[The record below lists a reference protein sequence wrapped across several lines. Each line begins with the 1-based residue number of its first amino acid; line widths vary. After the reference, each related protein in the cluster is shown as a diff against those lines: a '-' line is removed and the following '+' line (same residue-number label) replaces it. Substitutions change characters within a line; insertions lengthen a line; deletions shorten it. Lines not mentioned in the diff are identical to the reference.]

1 MNSKLTMVLELLSA
15 GVIAS
20 LVAGI
25 FSVINTVKNNKRLTE
40 LENSRQKFTV
50 NQGKYKELKNAYSE
64 LLDTLPEEKLL
75 GHIVM
80 NLPAQENF
88 QENGIS
94 VALKAADGSVKIIY
108 SHSQKYC
115 YLLSDDGQKGIT
127 NLITEIDTLTKG
139 IINIT
144 SGLQVYDVDADEDA
158 PTEDVYEKIAQKIR
172 KVAELENL
180 YFDLFRDSL
189 SKFSQ

>member
-1 MNSKLTMVLELLSA
+1 MNSKLAIVLELLSA
-15 GVIAS
+15 GVIAN

-40 LENSRQKFTV
+40 LENSRQQFTV
-50 NQGKYKELKNAYSE
+50 NQGKYKELKDAYSE

-94 VALKAADGSVKIIY
+94 MALKAADGSVKIIY
-108 SHSQKYC
+108 SHFQKYG

-144 SGLQVYDVDADEDA
+144 LGLQVYDVDADEDA
-158 PTEDVYEKIAQKIR
+158 PTEDVYEKITQKIR